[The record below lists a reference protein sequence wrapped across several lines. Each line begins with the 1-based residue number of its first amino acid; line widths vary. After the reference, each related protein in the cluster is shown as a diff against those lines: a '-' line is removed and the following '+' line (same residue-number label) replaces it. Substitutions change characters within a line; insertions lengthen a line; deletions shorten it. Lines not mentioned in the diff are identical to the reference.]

1 MRVKRF
7 SKNHLLIPL
16 FLILT
21 VSVFVPSVFGWSNGG
36 YSEFPSNPD
45 YGTHDWIAEHA
56 LDWLPSN
63 EKEYIENN
71 LATYLYGTELPD
83 NGGVSDGIGDNTKH
97 HIYYASDETLQDD
110 VSADRA
116 LEEYNLALNYLNT
129 NDFVNAAKHAGIMTH
144 YIADLAVFGHV
155 MGAPTVWGVELHHS
169 DYESYVNTRTN
180 SYTDDFNIYLSYDGS
195 LEVIT
200 AYDAAVDLAYDTT
213 FDVDGDLTCV
223 WMEENYDWGN
233 PAFTDRCGE
242 SLNSAVNYV
251 ADVLHS
257 LYVDSDLQNSNG
269 DNLNPADSNEPIV
282 INEVELNPPGDDNS
296 GSVEEWIELYNP
308 SSSSVDLSG
317 WKLSTTHGGTVT
329 VTISQGTIILADGYY
344 VYNRGS
350 QWLDNN
356 DESVVLRDSGD
367 VEIDRTP
374 VKSDTE
380 NNGWSWQRYPNGLDT
395 DSASDWSFLASTEGT
410 SNGDEP
416 APDTAS
422 PTISNV
428 GVNPGSGSTGTV
440 FTISVDV
447 SDPSGVNSVVA
458 YIQSPDET
466 NIATVTLTD
475 PESDGTYT
483 GTWDSTGS
491 SSGTYLVDIIST
503 DSLTNSGEDDNAV
516 TFIVTKIT
524 STISCSVS
532 QDSLT
537 LGNSLTVS
545 GSINPEI
552 SGKTVT
558 LTYTKPDSST
568 LIRTDTTNPG
578 AYTDTYTPD
587 VDGSWSVTAS
597 WDGDANST
605 SASSSSISFTVTKIS
620 TTLSCSTSSSE
631 INLEDSI
638 TVSGDIDPALSSKTV
653 TVTYTKPDGSTVTRT
668 VTTGS
673 DGNYRNTYTPDA
685 DGSWSVSCSWDSDA
699 THDGSSSS
707 SKSFTVKKS
716 GCLIATATYGSE
728 LSPQVQFLRGFRD
741 NTVYSTFAGS
751 SFMTM
756 FNEFYYSFSPSVAL
770 VIADNS
776 VLRDVMKVV
785 LYPLI
790 GILQVSSTVFSVFSF
805 LPEFGVVVAGLIAS
819 SLIGIVYFTPIAL
832 IVSLKKK
839 FKVSEKSIRQMGLIL
854 ISSVLLLIVAEG
866 FQVPSMMMVSTGA
879 FVLVTMATA
888 TLNALRIITKRMIH

>member
-36 YSEFPSNPD
+36 WSSNPSTPD

-155 MGAPTVWGVELHHS
+155 MGAPTVWGAELHHS

-223 WMEENYDWGN
+223 WMEENYDWSN
-233 PAFTDRCGE
+233 SAFKDRCGE
-242 SLNSAVNYV
+242 SLNLAVNYV

-269 DNLNPADSNEPIV
+269 DDLNLGNSNEYIV

-317 WKLSTTHGGTVT
+317 WKLSTTHGGTIT
-329 VTISQGTIILADGYY
+329 ATISQGTIILADGYY

-374 VKSDTE
+374 VKSDTD

-395 DSASDWSFLASTEGT
+395 DSASDWSFRVSTKDA
-410 SNGDEP
+410 SNGGEP

-440 FTISVDV
+440 FTINVDV
-447 SDPSGVNSVVA
+447 SDASEVNSVVA
-458 YIQSPDET
+458 YIQNPDET
-466 NIATVTLTD
+466 NVATVTLTD

-491 SSGTYLVDIIST
+491 SSGSYLVDLIAT
-503 DSLTNSGEDDNAV
+503 DSLTNSGEDENVV

-545 GSINPEI
+545 GSISSEI

-568 LIRTDTTNPG
+568 FIRTSTTNPG
-578 AYTDTYTPD
+578 DYSDTHTPD
-587 VDGSWSVTAS
+587 ADGSWSVTAS
-597 WDGDANST
+597 WDGDS
-605 SASSSSISFTVTKIS
+605 
-620 TTLSCSTSSSE
+620 
-631 INLEDSI
+631 
-638 TVSGDIDPALSSKTV
+638 
-653 TVTYTKPDGSTVTRT
+653 
-668 VTTGS
+668 
-673 DGNYRNTYTPDA
+673 
-685 DGSWSVSCSWDSDA
+685 

-707 SKSFTVKKS
+707 LMSFTVKKS

-741 NTVYSTFAGS
+741 NSVYSSFAGS
-751 SFMTM
+751 SFMTA
-756 FNEFYYSFSPSVAL
+756 FNGFYYSFSPSVAS

-776 VLRDVMKVV
+776 ALRDIMKVV

-790 GILQVSSTVFSVFSF
+790 GILQVSSAVFSIFSF
-805 LPEFGVVVAGLIAS
+805 IPEFGIIAAGLIAS
-819 SLIGIVYFTPIAL
+819 SLIGILYFMPIAL
-832 IVSLKKK
+832 IISLKKK
-839 FKVSEKSIRQMGLIL
+839 FQVSAKIVRLMGFVL
-854 ISSVLLLIVAEG
+854 ISSVLFLFLAEI
-866 FQVPSMMMVSTGA
+866 FKSPPMMIVSTGA
-879 FVLVTMATA
+879 FVLVTIATA
-888 TLNALRIITKRMIH
+888 TLTSLKIVSKRLIH